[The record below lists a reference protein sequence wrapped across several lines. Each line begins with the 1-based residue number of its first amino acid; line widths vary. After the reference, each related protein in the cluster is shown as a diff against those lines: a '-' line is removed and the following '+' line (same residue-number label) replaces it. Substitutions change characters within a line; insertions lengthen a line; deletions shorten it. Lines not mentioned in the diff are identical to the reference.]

1 MKNTT
6 KILMICIG
14 VFTFSCND
22 FLEEEVVSDISYSY
36 YETLQGIESGVG
48 AAYDPLRIHYSSESN
63 ASLHQLGTDTYQ
75 DGRDAAYRTQLN
87 RYEATLNSTFAQLY
101 TDHWAVY
108 YKGINTANTIM
119 DAIGKIGEG
128 EMPTELK
135 ITRTAE
141 LRFLRGLY
149 YFYLVQSFGNIPIVT
164 LPELSIRTEFKRAP
178 IAEVYHLIISDL
190 RYAVEN
196 LPPTQDD
203 YGRATQGAAQH
214 ALALVYLTRG
224 SAVTAVRGQQPTDMD
239 SAAYFADA
247 VILSNTYQLVPDFA
261 DLWDINNQKNSEVI
275 FAVQFSETQL
285 YNNNSGNRDH
295 LYFGM
300 TYDLKPGMK
309 RDVENGRPWNRII
322 PTDFTIL
329 ELFDR
334 KNDSRFY
341 KTFKSTWYSNNPDN
355 LPVWEPAGGF
365 VPPPDLL
372 GKPKFEVGDTSIWVT
387 AEIYPEDTNFDS
399 LYASKP
405 YYYMP
410 MNRQDNANFFV
421 LLKHLDPTRPGFNDE
436 IGFRD
441 GILFRLGE
449 TYLIAAEA
457 YGRKGDFE
465 TAVERVNVIRRRA
478 AYQEGESKP
487 VEYWKVEGGDY
498 ADRFESTESAMLLT
512 VADLASEPSFVDFIL
527 NERAR
532 EMNGE
537 LRRWWDLTRTEKL
550 VERVQK
556 YNPGG
561 AANVRPHHM
570 LRPIPQDHIDRL
582 DPQGLLE
589 EEQNVGYF

>member
-1 MKNTT
+1 MKTI
-6 KILMICIG
+6 KIYLVMLSL
-14 VFTFSCND
+14 FTFSCKD
-22 FLEEEVVSDISYSY
+22 FLEEEVVSDISYSH

-48 AAYDPLRIHYSSESN
+48 AAYDPLRIHYSTESN
-63 ASLHQLGTDTYQ
+63 ASLHQLGTDTYW

-87 RYEATLNSTFAQLY
+87 RYEATLNSTFSQLY
-101 TDHWAVY
+101 DDHWEDY
-108 YKGINTANTIM
+108 YRGINTANTVI
-119 DAIGKIGEG
+119 DAIQQIDEDK
-128 EMPTELK
+128 MPVDLK
-135 ITRTAE
+135 TTRTGE

-149 YFYLVQSFGNIPIVT
+149 YFYLVQSFGGIPIVT
-164 LPELSIRTEFKRAP
+164 TPELGIRTDFPRAS
-178 IAEVYHLIISDL
+178 IAEVYQLIISDL
-190 RYAVEN
+190 KFAADN

-203 YGRATQGAAQH
+203 YGRATKGAAQH

-224 SAVTAVRGQQPTDMD
+224 SAVTDQRGQQPTDMD
-239 SAAYFADA
+239 SAAYFADE
-247 VILSNTYQLVPDFA
+247 VIFSNTYQLVPDFK
-261 DLWDINNQKNSEVI
+261 DLWDINNQINSEVI

-309 RDVENGRPWNRII
+309 RDVENGRPWNRLR
-322 PTDFTIL
+322 PTNFTIL

-341 KTFKSTWYSNNPDN
+341 KTFKSVWYSNNPDN
-355 LPVWEPAGGF
+355 LPLWEASGGF
-365 VPPPDLL
+365 MPEPELL
-372 GKPKFEVGDTSIWVT
+372 GKPKFNVGDTSIWVT
-387 AEIYPEDTNFDS
+387 AEVYPENTNFDS
-399 LYASKP
+399 LYASRS
-405 YYYMP
+405 YFYMP

-421 LLKHLDPTRPGFNDE
+421 LRKHLDPTRPGFNDE

-457 YGRKGDFE
+457 YGRNGDFQ
-465 TAVERVNVIRRRA
+465 TAVERLNVIRKRA
-478 AYQEGESKP
+478 AYKEGESKP
-487 VEYWKVEGGDY
+487 VEYWKVEGGAY
-498 ADRFESTESAMLLT
+498 ADQFKSTEPEMLLT
-512 VADLASEPSFVDFIL
+512 AADLANEPFFVDFML
-527 NERAR
+527 DERAR

-561 AANVRPHHM
+561 AANIREYHR
-570 LRPIPQDHIDRL
+570 LRPIPQNHIDRL
-582 DPQGLLE
+582 DPRGAIS
-589 EEQNVGYF
+589 EEQNEGYY

>member
-1 MKNTT
+1 M
-6 KILMICIG
+6 KILRVTILFLGI
-14 VFTFSCND
+14 FTFSCKD
-22 FLEEEVVSDISYSY
+22 FLEEEIVSGISYSH
-36 YETLQGIESGVG
+36 YETPEGIEGGVG
-48 AAYDPLRIHYSSESN
+48 AAYSYLRIHYETESN

-87 RYEATLNSTFAQLY
+87 RYEATLNSTFSELY
-101 TDHWAVY
+101 SDHWVPY
-108 YKGINTANTIM
+108 YRGINTTNTMI
-119 DAIGKIGEG
+119 DAIQKIEEG
-128 EMPTELK
+128 MSEELK
-135 ITRTAE
+135 TTRTAE

-149 YFYLVQSFGNIPIVT
+149 YFYLVQTFGRIPIVT
-164 LPELSIRTEFKRAP
+164 TPELNIRTDFQRAP
-178 IAEVYHLIISDL
+178 VADVYHLVISDL
-190 RYAVEN
+190 RFAVEN

-203 YGRATQGAAQH
+203 YGRATKGAAQH

-224 SAVTAVRGQQPTDMD
+224 SAVTDQRGQQPTDMD
-239 SAAYFADA
+239 SAAYLADE
-247 VILSNTYQLVPDFA
+247 VILSNIYQLVPDFK

-334 KNDSRFY
+334 KHDSRFY
-341 KTFKSTWYSNNPDN
+341 KTFKTVWYGNNPDN
-355 LPVWEPAGGF
+355 LPVWEASGGF
-365 VPPPDLL
+365 VPDPALL
-372 GKPKFEVGDTSIWVT
+372 GKPKFNVGDTSIWVT

-399 LYASKP
+399 LYASRP
-405 YYYMP
+405 YYYIP

-421 LLKHLDPTRPGFNDE
+421 LRKHLDPTRPGFNDE

-457 YGRKGDFE
+457 YGRKGDFA
-465 TAVERVNVIRRRA
+465 TAIERLNEIRKRA
-478 AYQEGESKP
+478 AYKAGELKP

-498 ADRFESTESAMLLT
+498 ADRFESTEAELLLT
-512 VADLASEPSFVDFIL
+512 VADLTNEPSFVDFML
-527 NERAR
+527 NERGR

-537 LRRWWDLTRTEKL
+537 LRRWWDLVRTEKL

-561 AANVRPHHM
+561 AANIREYHM
-570 LRPIPQDHIDRL
+570 LRPIPQNHIDRL
-582 DPQGLLE
+582 DPPGTPA
-589 EEQNVGYF
+589 EEQNEGYY

>member
-1 MKNTT
+1 MLT
-6 KILMICIG
+6 L
-14 VFTFSCND
+14 FTFSCKD
-22 FLEEEVVSDISYSY
+22 FLDEEVVSDISYSH

-48 AAYDPLRIHYSSESN
+48 AAYDPLRIHYSTESN
-63 ASLHQLGTDTYQ
+63 ASFHQLGTDTYW

-87 RYEATLNSTFAQLY
+87 RYEATLNSTFSQLY
-101 TDHWAVY
+101 NDHWAVY
-108 YKGINTANTIM
+108 YRGINTTNTVI
-119 DAIGKIGEG
+119 DAIQKIDEDK
-128 EMPTELK
+128 MPVDLK
-135 ITRTAE
+135 TTRTGE

-149 YFYLVQSFGNIPIVT
+149 YFYLVQSFGSIPVVT
-164 LPELSIRTEFKRAP
+164 TPELGIRTDFPRAS

-190 RYAVEN
+190 IFAADN

-203 YGRATQGAAQH
+203 YGRATKGAAQH

-224 SAVTAVRGQQPTDMD
+224 SAVTDQRGQQPTDMD
-239 SAAYFADA
+239 SAAYFADE
-247 VILSNTYQLVPDFA
+247 VIFSNTYQLVPDFK

-275 FAVQFSETQL
+275 FAVQFSKTQL

-309 RDVENGRPWNRII
+309 RDVENGRPWNRLR
-322 PTDFTIL
+322 PTNFTIL

-341 KTFKSTWYSNNPDN
+341 KTFKSVWYSNNPDN
-355 LPVWEPAGGF
+355 LPVWEASGGF
-365 VPPPDLL
+365 IPEPEIL
-372 GKPKFEVGDTSIWVT
+372 GKPKFNVADTAIWVT
-387 AEIYPEDTNFDS
+387 AEVYPENTNFDS
-399 LYASKP
+399 LYASRS
-405 YYYMP
+405 YFYMP

-421 LLKHLDPTRPGFNDE
+421 LRKHLDPTRPGFNDE

-457 YGRKGDFE
+457 YVRKGDFQ
-465 TAVERVNVIRRRA
+465 TAVERLNVIRTRA
-478 AYQEGESKP
+478 AYKEGEPKP
-487 VEYWKVEGGDY
+487 VEYWKVERGTY
-498 ADRFESTESAMLLT
+498 ADQFKSTEPEMLLT
-512 VADLASEPSFVDFIL
+512 AADLANEPSFVDFIL

-561 AANVRPHHM
+561 AANIREYHR
-570 LRPIPQDHIDRL
+570 LRPIPQNHIDRL
-582 DPQGLLE
+582 DPQGAIS
-589 EEQNVGYF
+589 EEQNEGYY